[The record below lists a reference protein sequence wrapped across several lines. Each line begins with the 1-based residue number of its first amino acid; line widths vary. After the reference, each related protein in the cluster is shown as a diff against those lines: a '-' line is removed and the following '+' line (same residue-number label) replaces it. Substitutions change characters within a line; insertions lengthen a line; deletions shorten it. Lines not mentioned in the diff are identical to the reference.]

1 MVWHSGDRVVLDDRQ
16 MNDDDRLL
24 TVDELAEFLDLP
36 VRTLYTWRYRGE
48 GPVGFRV
55 GKHIRYRWSDVDRWV
70 RERVHAA
77 DARRQLDRLRTRAP
91 SETPR

>member
-1 MVWHSGDRVVLDDRQ
+1 MDDA
-16 MNDDDRLL
+16 DRLL
-24 TVDELAEFLDLP
+24 TVEQLAEFLDLP

-70 RERVHAA
+70 GERVR
-77 DARRQLDRLRTRAP
+77 DAQSRRRADRLRTRAP
-91 SETPR
+91 SESAR